1 MDMLAKIDG
10 EQFTA
15 SDPLAYDSSEVYL
28 IPGEFDFPEEALES
42 VRENYEFFFDS
53 LMSGWYEDE
62 HRWPQNVTWEK
73 FREYFTI
80 TIQTMIFDM
89 VPEEE
94 IYEAE

>member
-1 MDMLAKIDG
+1 
-10 EQFTA
+10 
-15 SDPLAYDSSEVYL
+15 
-28 IPGEFDFPEEALES
+28 
-42 VRENYEFFFDS
+42 
-53 LMSGWYEDE
+53 
-62 HRWPQNVTWEK
+62 VTWEK